1 MTKSIVTNF
10 KKLSFSIL
18 PKTKNPKIIS
28 FLFLWKAKKKFP
40 SIVLSWSEIP
50 TNNFELVGKKIPT
63 NVFGL
68 APPLTGKE

>member
-10 KKLSFSIL
+10 KKLSFSTL

-50 TNNFELVGKKIPT
+50 TNNF
-63 NVFGL
+63 
-68 APPLTGKE
+68 